1 MKKIRSL
8 REKIWEEELFP
19 GCNQKE
25 MKTIL
30 AFFAQNKKGKR
41 YFLSFLLPTTTEDKK
56 MLRDCSPAERLRD
69 FHLLVLVS

>member
-30 AFFAQNKKGKR
+30 AFYLRRTKKGKGTLCL
-41 YFLSFLLPTTTEDKK
+41 FLFPTTNEIKHV
-56 MLRDCSPAERLRD
+56 ERLQNGGG
-69 FHLLVLVS
+69 VA

>member
-25 MKTIL
+25 MKTNL
-30 AFFAQNKKGKR
+30 EFFAQNKKGKR

-56 MLRDCSPAERLRD
+56 C
-69 FHLLVLVS
+69 

>member
-8 REKIWEEELFP
+8 SEKIWEEELFP

-30 AFFAQNKKGKR
+30 AFFAQNKKEGKGT
-41 YFLSFLLPTTTEDKK
+41 FFVFSTTTEDKG
-56 MLRDCSPAERLRD
+56 CFERLQNGGE
-69 FHLLVLVS
+69 VA

>member
-30 AFFAQNKKGKR
+30 AFFAQNKKGKGT
-41 YFLSFLLPTTTEDKK
+41 FCLF
-56 MLRDCSPAERLRD
+56 CSQQQLKIKDVERL
-69 FHLLVLVS
+69 

>member
-41 YFLSFLLPTTTEDKK
+41 YFLSFLFPTTTEDKK
-56 MLRDCSPAERLRD
+56 C
-69 FHLLVLVS
+69 